1 MTSITIPGA
10 DGRYQPRSL
19 DSSWPIRFSDHSLSL
34 SHRERWPAGPD
45 RRGEAG
51 GRARD
56 GAGGAPGAF
65 RGRGVSKSAAKAPR
79 DGIGGEKKRGISTI
93 LLAGPGSIRAFA
105 TDLDKRRRRV
115 PLGGAPRGGR
125 RPRRTPPGAETCT
138 SHSKVQFQPSFSSA
152 KCTSRRRSGP
162 AAVVANRGADLT
174 RTTTRPPTRA
184 IMTILTH
191 EPPFPARK
199 AHSLVVGV
207 CSSVAGMCGGIIV
220 IPTDRDT
227 GFYIIPLARGV
238 CCLVVRGLFVG
249 RGCIRR
255 RSASPEVS
263 MEMTTAEPA
272 LNQPAWVLPP
282 WVQETTAAPA
292 VPGMGWLVAPRRGGG
307 GQGVGEG
314 CMVLTEGL
322 EAATGGTSAMMT
334 AATVRRARC
343 WSASGLAP
351 FALLRRTYREWPS
364 G

>member
-34 SHRERWPAGPD
+34 SHRERRSAGPD

-65 RGRGVSKSAAKAPR
+65 RGRGASESAAKAPR
-79 DGIGGEKKRGISTI
+79 DGIGGERKRGISTI
-93 LLAGPGSIRAFA
+93 IFRCFSGAGVFVA
-105 TDLDKRRRRV
+105 DLDDPRRCG
-115 PLGGAPRGGR
+115 PPGGAPRGGR
-125 RPRRTPPGAETCT
+125 RPRRAPPGAETCT
-138 SHSKVQFQPSFSSA
+138 SHSKVQFQPLFSSA

-207 CSSVAGMCGGIIV
+207 CSSVAGTCGGIIV

-227 GFYIIPLARGV
+227 GFIS
-238 CCLVVRGLFVG
+238 FH
-249 RGCIRR
+249 
-255 RSASPEVS
+255 
-263 MEMTTAEPA
+263 
-272 LNQPAWVLPP
+272 
-282 WVQETTAAPA
+282 
-292 VPGMGWLVAPRRGGG
+292 
-307 GQGVGEG
+307 
-314 CMVLTEGL
+314 
-322 EAATGGTSAMMT
+322 
-334 AATVRRARC
+334 
-343 WSASGLAP
+343 
-351 FALLRRTYREWPS
+351 
-364 G
+364 

>member
-1 MTSITIPGA
+1 
-10 DGRYQPRSL
+10 
-19 DSSWPIRFSDHSLSL
+19 
-34 SHRERWPAGPD
+34 
-45 RRGEAG
+45 
-51 GRARD
+51 
-56 GAGGAPGAF
+56 
-65 RGRGVSKSAAKAPR
+65 
-79 DGIGGEKKRGISTI
+79 
-93 LLAGPGSIRAFA
+93 
-105 TDLDKRRRRV
+105 
-115 PLGGAPRGGR
+115 
-125 RPRRTPPGAETCT
+125 
-138 SHSKVQFQPSFSSA
+138 
-152 KCTSRRRSGP
+152 
-162 AAVVANRGADLT
+162 
-174 RTTTRPPTRA
+174 
-184 IMTILTH
+184 MTILTH

-207 CSSVAGMCGGIIV
+207 CSSVAGTCGGIIV

-238 CCLVVRGLFVG
+238 CCLVVRDLFAG

-272 LNQPAWVLPP
+272 LNQPAWVLPS

-292 VPGMGWLVAPRRGGG
+292 VPGMGWLVAPRRVGG